1 MVIIK
6 DMYNKNTQLTEEH
19 LSPPDIL
26 LTLNNAY
33 MHISALAF
41 QFGSIFLEVKLLDEK
56 HSLF

>member
-6 DMYNKNTQLTEEH
+6 DIYSKKHAISWRAFE
-19 LSPPDIL
+19 SPDIL

-33 MHISALAF
+33 MHISALTF
-41 QFGSIFLEVKLLDEK
+41 QFGSIFLEMKLLDEK